1 MNRKFMSIFSQIS
14 PTFLLFTAYLFI
26 KIRRL
31 FYESKTASYT
41 RLKYLGYLSIIAG

>member
-1 MNRKFMSIFSQIS
+1 MNRKFMPIFSQI
-14 PTFLLFTAYLFI
+14 PAYLFI

-41 RLKYLGYLSIIAG
+41 RLKYLGYLPIITG